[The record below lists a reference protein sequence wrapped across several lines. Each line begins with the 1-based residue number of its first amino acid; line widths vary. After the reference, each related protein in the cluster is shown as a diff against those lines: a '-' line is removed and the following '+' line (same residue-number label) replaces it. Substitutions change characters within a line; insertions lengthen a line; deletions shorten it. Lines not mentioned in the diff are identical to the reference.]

1 MKQSVTVCAILFCV
15 LLFGMAITFRLMPK
29 KDFSA
34 VEKRALQT
42 RPKPDM
48 ASILSGSYTDRLSDF
63 YADQFPFRTAWVG
76 LKGQAEILLGKG
88 ENNGI
93 LLGSGG
99 RLARRKF
106 RMLTPGGAVGDADFI
121 STSQVMAA
129 CDGIIRA
136 AEGLSVPFAVLL
148 TGRNIDV
155 CPSAFS

>member
-48 ASILSGSYTDRLSDF
+48 ASLLSGSYTDRLSDF

-76 LKGQAEILLGKG
+76 LKGQAEIGLRGG
-88 ENNGI
+88 N
-93 LLGSGG
+93 SG
-99 RLARRKF
+99 
-106 RMLTPGGAVGDADFI
+106 
-121 STSQVMAA
+121 
-129 CDGIIRA
+129 C
-136 AEGLSVPFAVLL
+136 
-148 TGRNIDV
+148 
-155 CPSAFS
+155 

>member
-63 YADQFPFRTAWVG
+63 YADQFPVRTAWVG
-76 LKGQAEILLGKG
+76 LK
-88 ENNGI
+88 
-93 LLGSGG
+93 
-99 RLARRKF
+99 
-106 RMLTPGGAVGDADFI
+106 
-121 STSQVMAA
+121 
-129 CDGIIRA
+129 
-136 AEGLSVPFAVLL
+136 
-148 TGRNIDV
+148 
-155 CPSAFS
+155 

>member
-48 ASILSGSYTDRLSDF
+48 ASLLSGSYTDRLSDF

-99 RLARRKF
+99 RIGERR
-106 RMLTPGGAVGDADFI
+106 GANVN
-121 STSQVMAA
+121 
-129 CDGIIRA
+129 
-136 AEGLSVPFAVLL
+136 VPPRQKHRKRH
-148 TGRNIDV
+148 G
-155 CPSAFS
+155 